1 MSAMSF
7 VTSTSSLRYPQSTA
21 RAMVLD
27 LQPALRRLCHGFR
40 ARANTQLPE
49 ERLDMELDRVERDVE
64 APRDRLV
71 RQAFGDRAQHLDLAR
86 REEHAPLG
94 LRQRGE
100 TDACFLHDHVRRL
113 RRFHDFMAG
122 RDDHRAQ
129 LGAERGIL
137 RADRHAQA
145 PRRLHRCERR
155 FAHAAGRASIVASSE
170 STMPPRIT
178 RSSALRPMPSAASCV
193 AIRRRLRVG
202 VPSTVSTMSPAT
214 SPALA
219 AGPPSTIDITIT
231 PLGWPACS
239 WSASGTA
246 TG

>member
-1 MSAMSF
+1 MTPPAPPRFSITTGCPRLSASAGTKLRAVMSVPPPGAAGTIRRIGLAGYCAHAWAAVTSETTMSAMSF

-40 ARANTQLPE
+40 ARANAELPE

-113 RRFHDFMAG
+113 RRFHHFMAG
-122 RDDHRAQ
+122 RDDH
-129 LGAERGIL
+129 GA
-137 RADRHAQA
+137 H
-145 PRRLHRCERR
+145 
-155 FAHAAGRASIVASSE
+155 
-170 STMPPRIT
+170 
-178 RSSALRPMPSAASCV
+178 
-193 AIRRRLRVG
+193 
-202 VPSTVSTMSPAT
+202 
-214 SPALA
+214 
-219 AGPPSTIDITIT
+219 
-231 PLGWPACS
+231 
-239 WSASGTA
+239 
-246 TG
+246 